1 MKARQYRRR
10 AAFVAIFG
18 IFLFLLALKNTEIAA
33 NGIKKGI
40 NLATNMLIPSLFPF
54 LVISDLALAAGAA
67 DLATKL
73 FARPARA
80 LFGLTANGTAVL
92 MLGWLCG
99 VPVGTVSATMMLK
112 NGQLSKEEF
121 ERLLLFSNTPSTG
134 FLIGAVGA
142 ALFASKEAGIMLFFI
157 TLCVSF
163 ITGLFLK
170 CIGGDLPDPPSSPE
184 EHQKKGLTPSHFTN
198 AVQRG
203 FFTLLQVTGFVLF
216 FSAVTECITALGKNL
231 NLPPLVATVCA
242 GLLEMTA
249 GVSEAVLC
257 LPPASAF
264 VLCAFFAG
272 FSGLSICLQLF
283 SIADEAHPRLL
294 PYLLSKLAQGALCA
308 LLAALY
314 LAIRKPQLKTATDSF
329 ADLGNAALRLPP
341 VITLGSV
348 FLLILFI
355 YAYSCT
361 HKLKLVTFYKVGK

>member
-1 MKARQYRRR
+1 MKARQYPYR
-10 AAFVAIFG
+10 AAFVATLG

-40 NLATNMLIPSLFPF
+40 HLATNMLIPSLFPF
-54 LVISDLALAAGAA
+54 LVISDLALAAGVG
-67 DLATKL
+67 DLATRL
-73 FARPARA
+73 FARPSHA
-80 LFGLTANGTAVL
+80 LFGLTAKGTAVL

-99 VPVGTVSATMMLK
+99 VPVGTVSAITMLK
-112 NGQLSKEEF
+112 NGQISKQEF

-142 ALFASKEAGIMLFFI
+142 SLFASKEAGIVLFFI
-157 TLCVSF
+157 TLFVSF
-163 ITGLFLK
+163 ITGVLLK
-170 CIGGDLPDPPSSPE
+170 CLSGN
-184 EHQKKGLTPSHFTN
+184 LTPIVSSHTEGLKSGISATQFTS

-203 FFTLLQVTGFVLF
+203 FFTLLQVCGFVLF
-216 FSAVTECITALGKNL
+216 FSAITECVKSLAKALS
-231 NLPPLVATVCA
+231 LPPLAATVCA
-242 GLLEMTA
+242 GLLELTA

-257 LPPASAF
+257 LQPYPAF

-283 SIADEAHPRLL
+283 SIAQEAEPRLL
-294 PYLLSKLAQGALCA
+294 PYLFSKMMQGALCA

-314 LAIRKPQLKTATDSF
+314 LAVRKPQLKTATEGF
-329 ADLGNAALRLPP
+329 ADFGDAALRLPP

-355 YAYSCT
+355 YVYNGMR
-361 HKLKLVTFYKVGK
+361 KLRLVTFYRVNK